1 MKKTVLL
8 ALLSSGIGLTA
19 VHAEADCSKLSLEI
33 KLGIA
38 ADRTKVLEIVSKAV
52 SASPACACEVVKA
65 AVEAAEAKPETV
77 AAIVEAAANAAPEQ
91 LRLVSQCAV
100 AVAPDSLAQV
110 QNLLTKLDP
119 NAGEEGASAKSA
131 KSAKGEV
138 SPAQNEVAALPN
150 PLDFPGQ
157 GPIGPLVSG
166 PGGYT
171 LYPFVPPVLIDIPE
185 VTNTNPNNR
194 TSN

>member
-1 MKKTVLL
+1 M
-8 ALLSSGIGLTA
+8 
-19 VHAEADCSKLSLEI
+19 
-33 KLGIA
+33 
-38 ADRTKVLEIVSKAV
+38 EIVSKAV
-52 SASPACACEVVKA
+52 AASPSCACEVVKV
-65 AVEAAEAKPETV
+65 AVETAEAKPEVV

-110 QNLLTKLDP
+110 QGLLAKLDP

-138 SPAQNEVAALPN
+138 SPAQNEVADMPN
-150 PLDFPGQ
+150 PLDFPGK

-171 LYPFVPPVLIDIPE
+171 LYPFVPPVLVDFPV
-185 VTNTNPNNR
+185 VTNTDPN
-194 TSN
+194 